1 MSRHDNDDPE
11 RRCIVSG
18 ETAPKGGL
26 IRFVVGPEDT
36 VVPDVAG
43 KLPGRGFWIGA
54 QRDLVEKAMRKGL
67 FARAAK
73 ASVRVSDTLV
83 DDLERLLARRAID
96 TLGFSRRA
104 GEIVGGFEK
113 VVDKLERGV
122 VAALLEAVDG
132 APDGH
137 RKMMGKLK
145 AAQGYGLIG
154 DVRVLRPLYAREMGL
169 ALGRA
174 HVIHAAL
181 IKGRMVEKA
190 LADLARLEVYGR
202 TRPTTGGPD
211 EEDRGC

>member
-1 MSRHDNDDPE
+1 MSRSDRDEPE

-18 ETAPKGGL
+18 ETAPRGGL
-26 IRFVVGPEDT
+26 IRFVVGPDAT
-36 VVPDVAG
+36 VVPDLAG

-54 QRDLVEKAMRKGL
+54 ERDLVEKAMRKGL

-73 ASVRVSDTLV
+73 GSVRVADTLV
-83 DDLERLLARRAID
+83 DDLERLLTRRAID
-96 TLGFSRRA
+96 TLGFARRA

-137 RKMMGKLK
+137 RKMMARLK

-154 DVRVLRPLYAREMGL
+154 EVSVLRPLYAREMGL

-202 TRPTTGGPD
+202 TRPTTGSP
-211 EEDRGC
+211 EEEGRGC